1 MEAVRL
7 HRPDD
12 PDKRAVTRA
21 LRLSLVLSVALAAVL
36 LSLLAVASGNNE
48 LLQRHYGL
56 LLWLNVGIAIGLAIL
71 AIELARRLYIRYR
84 RGLFGTRLM
93 ARLAM
98 AFILMTVVPVL
109 LIYLV
114 AVQFL
119 GRSIESWFDVPM
131 ERALDSGL
139 TLGRTTLDSMLVDL
153 NAKAR
158 VAAAEL
164 EATPPLQWGEKLQE
178 IRERAGVQEALLITT
193 SGRILQASGSR
204 FSALVPDM
212 PSATALRQAR
222 VTRSYAAIE
231 PIESGAGA
239 SAASG
244 SPATPATPAAP
255 TTQGLKMRSIVALSS
270 PSLGEENRL
279 LQLVHPVPAALSENA
294 EAVQAG
300 FRDYQ
305 ELSLSRIGLKR
316 IFRVTLTVTV
326 LLTVFSAIAA
336 AFLLAGWM
344 TGPLSMLAA
353 GTRAV
358 AEGDFRPVKDY
369 VGRDELGVLT
379 QSFNAMTRQLEDARA
394 QVERNRVE
402 LELANA
408 RLASVLSNLTAGV
421 IVLDRDF
428 RVSLAN
434 AGAEK
439 ILGEPAQRMVGQP
452 FAQLPGLA
460 PFQAE
465 ISKAFEEAG
474 DTETQSW
481 QRQVSIDAPNAD
493 NDQRGTGKTLL
504 LRGALLP
511 EAHGDHLLVIDDI
524 TDVVSAQRAI
534 AWSEVARRLA
544 HEIKNPLTPI
554 QLAAERMDF
563 KLGSKL
569 EGADRELLS
578 RNSRTIV
585 NQVGALKLMVDEFRD
600 YARLPTARL
609 APLNLNDLVTEILSL
624 YADTDP
630 NRTVRVHLAPGLP
643 RILGDGGQ
651 LRQVIHNLFKNA
663 IEATEKQPVRLLEVF
678 TDAAHN
684 TAGQINGVRLVVR
697 DNGPGFAPAMMARV
711 FEPYVS
717 SKAKGTGLGLVIVR
731 KIVQDHGG
739 RVEVGNR
746 PEPFPLP
753 EIGPEIG
760 AEPGANDVPGAYVNV
775 LFAKLE
781 KSDDNFSVA
790 ATEKQNRL
798 DIAPTV
804 QNVGIQTTR

>member
-7 HRPDD
+7 HRPD
-12 PDKRAVTRA
+12 PDKRSVTRA

-48 LLQRHYGL
+48 LLQHHYGL

-98 AFILMTVVPVL
+98 AFIFMTVVPVL

-139 TLGRTTLDSMLVDL
+139 TLGRSTLDSLLVDL

-158 VAAAEL
+158 VAAGEL
-164 EATPPLQWGEKLQE
+164 EAAPPLQWAEKLQE
-178 IRERAGVQEALLITT
+178 LRERAGVQEALILTS

-204 FSALVPDM
+204 FSSLVPDM
-212 PSATALRQAR
+212 PSAAALRQAR

-231 PIESGAGA
+231 PLE
-239 SAASG
+239 
-244 SPATPATPAAP
+244 AAP
-255 TTQGLKMRSIVALSS
+255 PPGTSATTPGTPGTPGLKMRAIVSLSS

-279 LQLVHPVPAALSENA
+279 LQLVHPVPSALSENA

-305 ELSLSRIGLKR
+305 ELSLSRMGLKR

-452 FAQLPGLA
+452 FASLPGLA
-460 PFQAE
+460 AFQEE
-465 ISKAFEEAG
+465 ISRAFEEAG
-474 DTETQSW
+474 DTESQSW
-481 QRQVSIDAPNAD
+481 QRQVAIAAPTSGD
-493 NDQRGTGKTLL
+493 TDQRGTGKTLL

-569 EGADRELLS
+569 AGSDRELLA
-578 RNSRTIV
+578 RNTKTIV

-630 NRTVRVHLAPGLP
+630 NRTVRVHLTPGLP
-643 RILGDGGQ
+643 RILGDAGQ

-663 IEATEKQPVRLLEVF
+663 IEATEKQTVRILEVF

-697 DNGPGFAPAMMARV
+697 DNGPGFEPAMMARV

-753 EIGPEIG
+753 AMPGGEEGGGG
-760 AEPGANDVPGAYVNV
+760 AGHVPGAYVNV

-781 KSDDNFSVA
+781 KSDDNFSVP
-790 ATEKQNRL
+790 ATEKENRL
-798 DIAPTV
+798 DNAPTAHR
-804 QNVGIQTTR
+804 VGT

>member
-1 MEAVRL
+1 MEAARL
-7 HRPDD
+7 HRPD
-12 PDKRAVTRA
+12 PDKRSVTRA

-48 LLQRHYGL
+48 LLQHHYGL

-98 AFILMTVVPVL
+98 AFIFMTVVPVL

-139 TLGRTTLDSMLVDL
+139 TLGRTTLDSLLVDL

-158 VAAAEL
+158 VAASEL
-164 EATPPLQWGEKLQE
+164 ESASPLQWAEKLQE
-178 IRERAGVQEALLITT
+178 LRERAGVQEALILTS

-204 FSALVPDM
+204 FSSLVPDL
-212 PSATALRQAR
+212 PSAAALRQAR

-231 PIESGAGA
+231 PLEAAGA
-239 SAASG
+239 
-244 SPATPATPAAP
+244 TTAAP
-255 TTQGLKMRSIVALSS
+255 GMPGLKMRSIVSLSS

-305 ELSLSRIGLKR
+305 ELSLSRMGLKR

-452 FAQLPGLA
+452 FASLPGLA
-460 PFQAE
+460 AFQAE
-465 ISKAFEEAG
+465 ISRAFEEAG
-474 DTETQSW
+474 DTESQSW
-481 QRQVSIDAPNAD
+481 QRQVAIDAPSSGD
-493 NDQRGTGKTLL
+493 TDQRGTGKTLL

-569 EGADRELLS
+569 AGSDRELLA
-578 RNSRTIV
+578 RNTKTIV

-609 APLNLNDLVTEILSL
+609 APLNLNELVTEILSL

-630 NRTVRVHLAPGLP
+630 NRTVRVHLTPGLP
-643 RILGDGGQ
+643 RILGDAGQ

-663 IEATEKQPVRLLEVF
+663 IEATEKQTVRILEVF

-697 DNGPGFAPAMMARV
+697 DNGPGFEPAMMARV

-753 EIGPEIG
+753 AMPG
-760 AEPGANDVPGAYVNV
+760 AEDGSGGAGHVPGAYVNV

-781 KSDDNFSVA
+781 KSDDNFSVP
-790 ATEKQNRL
+790 ATEKENRL
-798 DIAPTV
+798 DNAPTAHR
-804 QNVGIQTTR
+804 VGT

>member
-7 HRPDD
+7 HRPD
-12 PDKRAVTRA
+12 PDKRSVTRA

-98 AFILMTVVPVL
+98 AFIFMTVVPVL

-158 VAAAEL
+158 VAASEL
-164 EATPPLQWGEKLQE
+164 EATPQVQWAEKLQE
-178 IRERAGVQEALLITT
+178 VRERAGVQEALIITS

-204 FSALVPDM
+204 FSSLVPDM
-212 PSATALRQAR
+212 PSTTALRQAR

-231 PIESGAGA
+231 PLEETGAN
-239 SAASG
+239 AARPGLS
-244 SPATPATPAAP
+244 
-255 TTQGLKMRSIVALSS
+255 GLKMRSIVAFSS
-270 PSLGEENRL
+270 PSLGDENRL
-279 LQLVHPVPAALSENA
+279 LQLVHPVPSALSENA

-421 IVLDRDF
+421 IVLDREF

-452 FAQLPGLA
+452 FASLPGLA
-460 PFQAE
+460 AFQAD

-481 QRQVSIDAPNAD
+481 QRQVAIDAPRGGD
-493 NDQRGTGKTLL
+493 TEQRGSGKTLL

-554 QLAAERMDF
+554 QLAAERMEF
-563 KLGSKL
+563 KLGAKL
-569 EGADRELLS
+569 AGPDRELLA
-578 RNSRTIV
+578 RNTRTIV

-600 YARLPTARL
+600 YARLPSARL

-630 NRTVRVHLAPGLP
+630 SRIVRVHLTPGLP
-643 RILGDGGQ
+643 RILGDAGQ

-663 IEATEKQPVRLLEVF
+663 IEATEKQPVRILEVF

-684 TAGQINGVRLVVR
+684 TAGQINAVRLVVR
-697 DNGPGFAPAMMARV
+697 DNGPGFEPAMMARV

-731 KIVQDHGG
+731 KIIQDHGG

-746 PEPFPLP
+746 PEPFVLP
-753 EIGPEIG
+753 KMAGVEEGP
-760 AEPGANDVPGAYVNV
+760 PTANDVPGAFVNV

-781 KSDDNFSVA
+781 KSDDNFSVP
-790 ATEKQNRL
+790 ATELEKRL
-798 DIAPTV
+798 DNAPTTHR
-804 QNVGIQTTR
+804 VGT

>member
-7 HRPDD
+7 HRPD
-12 PDKRAVTRA
+12 PDKRSVARA
-21 LRLSLVLSVALAAVL
+21 LRLSLIVSVALAAVL
-36 LSLLAVASGNNE
+36 LTLLAVASGNNE
-48 LLQRHYGL
+48 LFQRHYGL
-56 LLWLNVGIAIGLAIL
+56 VLWLNVAIAIGLAIL
-71 AIELARRLYIRYR
+71 AIELARRLYLRFR

-98 AFILMTVVPVL
+98 SFILMTAVPVL

-131 ERALDSGL
+131 ERALESGL

-153 NAKAR
+153 TGKAR
-158 VAAAEL
+158 NAAQQLETVTGASLADRLNEL
-164 EATPPLQWGEKLQE
+164 
-178 IRERAGVQEALLITT
+178 REQAGVQEALVMTA
-193 SGRILQASGSR
+193 SGRIVQTSGTR
-204 FSALVPDM
+204 FSTLVPDM
-212 PSATALRQAR
+212 PSAAALRQAR

-231 PIESGAGA
+231 GVDPGGIVPRG
-239 SAASG
+239 
-244 SPATPATPAAP
+244 TIT
-255 TTQGLKMRSIVALSS
+255 GLKMRTLVAMS
-270 PSLGEENRL
+270 PASLGEEVRF
-279 LQLVHPVPAALSENA
+279 LQLLHPVPGALAENA

-394 QVERNRVE
+394 QVERTRVG

-421 IVLDRDF
+421 IVLDRDY
-428 RVSLAN
+428 RVSLVN
-434 AGAEK
+434 HGAEK
-439 ILGEPAQRMVGQP
+439 ILGATASRMAGQLL
-452 FAQLPGLA
+452 AGLPGLA
-460 PFQAE
+460 GFAPDIQ
-465 ISKAFEEAG
+465 KAFEEAG
-474 DTETQSW
+474 DDTSQGW
-481 QRQVSIDAPNAD
+481 QRQIAIDAPTAD
-493 NDQRGTGKTLL
+493 NTERGSGKTLL
-504 LRGALLP
+504 LRGAVLP
-511 EAHGDHLLVIDDI
+511 EAHGDHLLVLDDI
-524 TDVVSAQRAI
+524 SDVVSAQRAI

-554 QLAAERMDF
+554 QLAAERMAL
-563 KLGSKL
+563 KLGDKL
-569 EGADRELLS
+569 PAGTDRDMLMRS
-578 RNSRTIV
+578 TTTIV
-585 NQVGALKLMVDEFRD
+585 NQVGSLKVMVDEFRE
-600 YARLPTARL
+600 YARLPTATL

-630 NRTVRVHLAPGLP
+630 TRTVKVHLAPGLP
-643 RILGDGGQ
+643 KILGDAGQ

-663 IEATEKQPVRLLEVF
+663 SEATEKQPVRLLEVF
-678 TDAAHN
+678 TAATRAAN
-684 TAGQINGVRLVVR
+684 GQINGVRLLVR
-697 DNGPGFAPAMMARV
+697 DNGPGFAPNLVARV
-711 FEPYVS
+711 FEPYVTN
-717 SKAKGTGLGLVIVR
+717 KAKGTGLGLAIVK

-739 RVEVGNR
+739 RIEVGNR
-746 PEPFPLP
+746 PEPFAVDAADGETVAQVADNGEVL
-753 EIGPEIG
+753 
-760 AEPGANDVPGAYVNV
+760 GAYVNV

-781 KSDDNFSVA
+781 KSDDNF
-790 ATEKQNRL
+790 
-798 DIAPTV
+798 IAPTT
-804 QNVGIQTTR
+804 QQQEPLLAEKSSPARS

>member
-569 EGADRELLS
+569 
-578 RNSRTIV
+578 
-585 NQVGALKLMVDEFRD
+585 
-600 YARLPTARL
+600 
-609 APLNLNDLVTEILSL
+609 
-624 YADTDP
+624 
-630 NRTVRVHLAPGLP
+630 
-643 RILGDGGQ
+643 
-651 LRQVIHNLFKNA
+651 
-663 IEATEKQPVRLLEVF
+663 
-678 TDAAHN
+678 
-684 TAGQINGVRLVVR
+684 
-697 DNGPGFAPAMMARV
+697 
-711 FEPYVS
+711 
-717 SKAKGTGLGLVIVR
+717 
-731 KIVQDHGG
+731 
-739 RVEVGNR
+739 
-746 PEPFPLP
+746 
-753 EIGPEIG
+753 
-760 AEPGANDVPGAYVNV
+760 
-775 LFAKLE
+775 
-781 KSDDNFSVA
+781 
-790 ATEKQNRL
+790 
-798 DIAPTV
+798 
-804 QNVGIQTTR
+804 

>member
-7 HRPDD
+7 LRSD

-93 ARLAM
+93 ARLAL

-109 LIYLV
+109 LIYVV

-139 TLGRTTLDSMLVDL
+139 VLGRTTLDSMLVDL

-158 VAAAEL
+158 LAAVEL
-164 EATPPLQWGEKLQE
+164 EGSAPLQWADKLQE
-178 IRERAGVQEALLITT
+178 LRERLGVQEALIITS

-204 FSALVPDM
+204 FSSLVPDM
-212 PSATALRQAR
+212 PSAAALRQAR
-222 VTRSYAAIE
+222 VTRSYSAIE
-231 PIESGAGA
+231 PIEAAGGPETGR
-239 SAASG
+239 S
-244 SPATPATPAAP
+244 T
-255 TTQGLKMRSIVALSS
+255 GLKMRAVVAFSA

-279 LQLVHPVPAALSENA
+279 LQLVHPVPSTLSDNA

-369 VGRDELGVLT
+369 AGRDELGVLT
-379 QSFNAMTRQLEDARA
+379 QSFNAMTRQLEDARG

-421 IVLDRDF
+421 IVLDREF
-428 RVSLAN
+428 RVALVNS
-434 AGAEK
+434 GAEK
-439 ILGEPAQRMVGQP
+439 ILGEPAQRMAGQP
-452 FAQLPGLA
+452 FASLPGLA
-460 PFQAE
+460 SFQAD
-465 ISKAFEEAG
+465 ISLAFEEAG
-474 DTETQSW
+474 DTESQSW
-481 QRQVSIDAPNAD
+481 QRQVVIDAPTSD
-493 NDQRGTGKTLL
+493 NNERGTGKTLL

-554 QLAAERMDF
+554 QLAAERMEF

-569 EGADRELLS
+569 QGTDRDLLA
-578 RNSRTIV
+578 RNTRTIV

-600 YARLPTARL
+600 YARLPTAKL

-630 NRTVRVHLAPGLP
+630 SRVVRAHLTPGLP
-643 RILGDGGQ
+643 RILGDAGQ

-663 IEATEKQPVRLLEVF
+663 IEATEKQPLRLLEVF

-684 TAGQINGVRLVVR
+684 AAGQVNGVRLVVR

-717 SKAKGTGLGLVIVR
+717 SKSKGTGLGLVIVR

-753 EIGPEIG
+753 ESMR
-760 AEPGANDVPGAYVNV
+760 AESAAHASPVPGAYVHV

-781 KSDDNFSVA
+781 KNDDNFSVPATDTRSRTDA
-790 ATEKQNRL
+790 APDAERNG
-798 DIAPTV
+798 A
-804 QNVGIQTTR
+804 G

>member
-7 HRPDD
+7 HRPD
-12 PDKRAVTRA
+12 PDKRSVTRA

-98 AFILMTVVPVL
+98 AFILMTAVPVL
-109 LIYLV
+109 LIYVV

-139 TLGRTTLDSMLVDL
+139 TLGRTTLDSMVVDL
-153 NAKAR
+153 ASKAR

-164 EATPPLQWGEKLQE
+164 EATPSLQWADKLQE
-178 IRERAGVQEALLITT
+178 LRERSGIQEALVLTT

-204 FSALVPDM
+204 FSSLVPDM
-212 PSATALRQAR
+212 PSPAALRQAR

-231 PIESGAGA
+231 PIDPLE
-239 SAASG
+239 AA
-244 SPATPATPAAP
+244 ATDATDANRRRP
-255 TTQGLKMRSIVALSS
+255 QGLKMRAIVALNA
-270 PSLGEENRL
+270 PSLGEETRL
-279 LQLVHPVPAALSENA
+279 LQLVHPVPTALSENA

-379 QSFNAMTRQLEDARA
+379 QSFNAMTRQLEDARG
-394 QVERNRVE
+394 QVERNRVG

-439 ILGEPAQRMVGQP
+439 ILGESAQRMVGQ
-452 FAQLPGLA
+452 AIASLPGLA
-460 PFQAE
+460 SFQAE
-465 ISKAFEEAG
+465 ISKAFAEAG
-474 DTETQSW
+474 DTESQSW
-481 QRQVSIDAPNAD
+481 QRQVAIDAPTGD
-493 NDQRGTGKTLL
+493 NEGRGTGKTLL

-554 QLAAERMDF
+554 QLAAERMEL
-563 KLGSKL
+563 KLGGKL
-569 EGADRELLS
+569 AGTDRDLLA
-578 RNSRTIV
+578 RNTRTIV

-600 YARLPTARL
+600 YARLPAARL
-609 APLNLNDLVTEILSL
+609 APLNLNELVTEILSL

-630 NRTVRVHLAPGLP
+630 SRVVKVHLTAGLP
-643 RILGDGGQ
+643 RIMGDAGQ

-663 IEATEKQPVRLLEVF
+663 SEATEKQPNRLLEVF

-684 TAGQINGVRLVVR
+684 AAGQVNGVRLVVR

-753 EIGPEIG
+753 KVEGEEASANAAIG
-760 AEPGANDVPGAYVNV
+760 VPGAYVNV

-781 KSDDNFSVA
+781 KSDDNFSVP
-790 ATEKQNRL
+790 ATEKENR
-798 DIAPTV
+798 IAHAPDADRF
-804 QNVGIQTTR
+804 GGG

>member
-7 HRPDD
+7 HPPD
-12 PDKRAVTRA
+12 PDKRSVTRA

-36 LSLLAVASGNNE
+36 LSLLSVASGNNE
-48 LLQRHYGL
+48 LLQRHYEL
-56 LLWLNVGIAIGLAIL
+56 LLWLNVGIAVGLAIL

-98 AFILMTVVPVL
+98 AFIFMTVVPVL
-109 LIYLV
+109 LIYIV

-131 ERALDSGL
+131 ERALESGL

-158 VAAAEL
+158 VAATEF
-164 EATPPLQWGEKLQE
+164 EASSPLQWADKLQE
-178 IRERAGVQEALLITT
+178 VRDRYGVQEALIITS
-193 SGRILQASGSR
+193 SGRILHASGSR
-204 FSALVPDM
+204 FSSLVPDM
-212 PSATALRQAR
+212 PSSAALRQAR

-231 PIESGAGA
+231 PLDSGAN
-239 SAASG
+239 AAQAG
-244 SPATPATPAAP
+244 P
-255 TTQGLKMRSIVALSS
+255 QGLKMRAVVAFST

-279 LQLVHPVPAALSENA
+279 VQLVHPVPSALSENA

-379 QSFNAMTRQLEDARA
+379 QSFNAMTRQLEDARG
-394 QVERNRVE
+394 QVERNRVG

-421 IVLDRDF
+421 IVLDGDF

-452 FAQLPGLA
+452 FASLPGLA
-460 PFQAE
+460 SFQAE
-465 ISKAFEEAG
+465 ISQAFEEAG
-474 DTETQSW
+474 DTESQSW
-481 QRQVSIDAPNAD
+481 QRQVVIDAPTSD
-493 NDQRGTGKTLL
+493 NNQRGTGKTLL

-524 TDVVSAQRAI
+524 SGVVSAQRAI

-554 QLAAERMDF
+554 QLAAERMEF
-563 KLGSKL
+563 KLAAKLAGS
-569 EGADRELLS
+569 DRELLA
-578 RNSRTIV
+578 RNTRTIV

-600 YARLPTARL
+600 YARLPAARV
-609 APLNLNDLVTEILSL
+609 APLNLNELVTEILSL

-630 NRTVRVHLAPGLP
+630 NRTVRVHLTPGLP
-643 RILGDGGQ
+643 RILGDAGQ

-663 IEATEKQPVRLLEVF
+663 IEATEKQPLRLLEVF

-684 TAGQINGVRLVVR
+684 TAGQVNGVRLVVR
-697 DNGPGFAPAMMARV
+697 DNGPGFASAMMARV

-717 SKAKGTGLGLVIVR
+717 SKAKGTGLGLVIVK
-731 KIVQDHGG
+731 KIIQDHGG

-746 PEPFPLP
+746 PEPFALP
-753 EIGPEIG
+753 EGVTH
-760 AEPGANDVPGAYVNV
+760 EPKDPSTNGILGAYVHV
-775 LFAKLE
+775 LFAKLD
-781 KSDDNFSVA
+781 KSDDNFGVL
-790 ATEKQNRL
+790 ATESQKRNDDTPGTNRL
-798 DIAPTV
+798 
-804 QNVGIQTTR
+804 GIG

>member
-7 HRPDD
+7 HRPD
-12 PDKRAVTRA
+12 PDKRSVTRA

-48 LLQRHYGL
+48 LLQHHYGL

-98 AFILMTVVPVL
+98 AFIFMTVVPVL

-158 VAAAEL
+158 LAASEL
-164 EATPPLQWGEKLQE
+164 EATPALQWAEKLQE
-178 IRERAGVQEALLITT
+178 VRERAGVQEALILTS

-204 FSALVPDM
+204 FSSLVPDM
-212 PSATALRQAR
+212 PSAAALRQAR

-231 PIESGAGA
+231 PLETAGA
-239 SAASG
+239 AAT
-244 SPATPATPAAP
+244 SPAP
-255 TTQGLKMRSIVALSS
+255 TGLKMRSVVALNS

-452 FAQLPGLA
+452 FASLPGLA
-460 PFQAE
+460 AFQE
-465 ISKAFEEAG
+465 DISRAFEEAG

-481 QRQVSIDAPNAD
+481 QRQVAIDAPNSGD
-493 NDQRGTGKTLL
+493 TEQRGTGKTLL

-554 QLAAERMDF
+554 QLAAERMEF

-569 EGADRELLS
+569 AGTDRDLLA
-578 RNSRTIV
+578 RNTRTIV

-609 APLNLNDLVTEILSL
+609 APLSLNDLVTEILSL

-630 NRTVRVHLAPGLP
+630 NRTVRVHLTPGLP
-643 RILGDGGQ
+643 RILGDAGQ

-663 IEATEKQPVRLLEVF
+663 IEATEKQPVRILEVF

-697 DNGPGFAPAMMARV
+697 DNGPGFEPAMMARV

-753 EIGPEIG
+753 AMPGSEEGG
-760 AEPGANDVPGAYVNV
+760 ALATHVPGAYVNV

-790 ATEKQNRL
+790 ATEKENRL
-798 DIAPTV
+798 DNAPTPRR
-804 QNVGIQTTR
+804 VGT

>member
-7 HRPDD
+7 HRPD

-21 LRLSLVLSVALAAVL
+21 LRLSLVLSVGLAAVL

-98 AFILMTVVPVL
+98 AFIFMTVVPVL

-158 VAAAEL
+158 VAASEL
-164 EATPPLQWGEKLQE
+164 EATPQVQWAEKLQE
-178 IRERAGVQEALLITT
+178 VRERAGVQEALIITS

-204 FSALVPDM
+204 FSSLVPDM
-212 PSATALRQAR
+212 PSTTALRQAR

-231 PIESGAGA
+231 PLEETGAN
-239 SAASG
+239 AARPGLS
-244 SPATPATPAAP
+244 
-255 TTQGLKMRSIVALSS
+255 GLKMRSIVAFSS
-270 PSLGEENRL
+270 PSLGDENRL
-279 LQLVHPVPAALSENA
+279 LQLVHPVPSALSENA

-421 IVLDRDF
+421 IVLDREF

-439 ILGEPAQRMVGQP
+439 ILGEPAQRMAGQP
-452 FAQLPGLA
+452 FASLPGLA
-460 PFQAE
+460 AFQAE

-481 QRQVSIDAPNAD
+481 QRQVAIDAPRGGD
-493 NDQRGTGKTLL
+493 TEQRGSGKTLL

-554 QLAAERMDF
+554 QLAAERMEF
-563 KLGSKL
+563 KLGAKL
-569 EGADRELLS
+569 AGPDRELLA
-578 RNSRTIV
+578 RNTRTIV
-585 NQVGALKLMVDEFRD
+585 NQVGALKPVSYTHLT
-600 YARLPTARL
+600 LPTIL
-609 APLNLNDLVTEILSL
+609 LV
-624 YADTDP
+624 
-630 NRTVRVHLAPGLP
+630 
-643 RILGDGGQ
+643 
-651 LRQVIHNLFKNA
+651 
-663 IEATEKQPVRLLEVF
+663 
-678 TDAAHN
+678 
-684 TAGQINGVRLVVR
+684 
-697 DNGPGFAPAMMARV
+697 
-711 FEPYVS
+711 
-717 SKAKGTGLGLVIVR
+717 
-731 KIVQDHGG
+731 
-739 RVEVGNR
+739 
-746 PEPFPLP
+746 
-753 EIGPEIG
+753 
-760 AEPGANDVPGAYVNV
+760 
-775 LFAKLE
+775 
-781 KSDDNFSVA
+781 
-790 ATEKQNRL
+790 
-798 DIAPTV
+798 
-804 QNVGIQTTR
+804 

>member
-7 HRPDD
+7 HRPD
-12 PDKRAVTRA
+12 PDKRSVTRA

-36 LSLLAVASGNNE
+36 LSLLAVASGNND
-48 LLQRHYGL
+48 LLQQHYGL

-98 AFILMTVVPVL
+98 AFIFMTVVPVL

-139 TLGRTTLDSMLVDL
+139 TLGRTTLDSLLVDL
-153 NAKAR
+153 NAKTR
-158 VAAAEL
+158 LAASEL
-164 EATPPLQWGEKLQE
+164 EATPPLQWAEKLQE
-178 IRERAGVQEALLITT
+178 LRERAGVQEALIVTS

-204 FSALVPDM
+204 FASLVPDM
-212 PSATALRQAR
+212 PSAAALRQAR

-231 PIESGAGA
+231 PLETPGPGA
-239 SAASG
+239 
-244 SPATPATPAAP
+244 TAP
-255 TTQGLKMRSIVALSS
+255 GVPGLKMRSLVSLSS

-279 LQLVHPVPAALSENA
+279 LQLVHPVPAALAENA

-452 FAQLPGLA
+452 FASLPGLA
-460 PFQAE
+460 AFQAE
-465 ISKAFEEAG
+465 ISRAFEEAG
-474 DTETQSW
+474 DTESQSW
-481 QRQVSIDAPNAD
+481 QRQVAIDAPSGGD
-493 NDQRGTGKTLL
+493 TDQRGTGKTLL

-569 EGADRELLS
+569 AGSDRELLA
-578 RNSRTIV
+578 RNTRTIV

-630 NRTVRVHLAPGLP
+630 NRTVRVHLTPGLP
-643 RILGDGGQ
+643 RILGDAGQ

-663 IEATEKQPVRLLEVF
+663 IEATEKQPVRILEVF

-684 TAGQINGVRLVVR
+684 TAGLINGVRLVVR
-697 DNGPGFAPAMMARV
+697 DNGPGFEPAMMARV

-731 KIVQDHGG
+731 KIIQDHGG

-753 EIGPEIG
+753 EMPGGEAGGG
-760 AEPGANDVPGAYVNV
+760 AGHVPGAYVNV

-781 KSDDNFSVA
+781 KSDDNFSVP
-790 ATEKQNRL
+790 ATEKENRL
-798 DIAPTV
+798 DNAPTAHR
-804 QNVGIQTTR
+804 VGT

>member
-7 HRPDD
+7 HRPD
-12 PDKRAVTRA
+12 PDKRSVTRA

-48 LLQRHYGL
+48 LLQSHYSL
-56 LLWLNVGIAIGLAIL
+56 LLWLNVAIAIGLAIL
-71 AIELARRLYIRYR
+71 AIELARRLFLRYR

-93 ARLAM
+93 ARLAL
-98 AFILMTVVPVL
+98 AFILMTAVPVL
-109 LIYLV
+109 LIYTV

-131 ERALDSGL
+131 ERALESGL
-139 TLGRTTLDSMLVDL
+139 TLGRTTLDSMLVEL
-153 NAKAR
+153 TTKAR
-158 VAAAEL
+158 AAAAEL
-164 EATPPLQWGEKLQE
+164 EGLPPMQLADRLNEL
-178 IRERAGVQEALLITT
+178 RERVGVQEALILTG
-193 SGRILQASGSR
+193 SGRILQASGAR
-204 FSALVPDM
+204 FSSLVPDM
-212 PSATALRQAR
+212 PSAAALRQAR
-222 VTRSYAAIE
+222 VTRGYAAIE
-231 PIESGAGA
+231 TVETLPGSAPGAV
-239 SAASG
+239 
-244 SPATPATPAAP
+244 P
-255 TTQGLKMRSIVALSS
+255 GLKMRSVVALSA
-270 PSLGEENRL
+270 PSLGEEIRF
-279 LQLVHPVPAALSENA
+279 LQLVHPVPTALAENA
-294 EAVQAG
+294 EAVQGG

-369 VGRDELGVLT
+369 AGRDELGVLT
-379 QSFNAMTRQLEDARA
+379 QSFNAMTRQLEDARG
-394 QVERNRVE
+394 QVERTRVG

-428 RVSLAN
+428 KVSLAN
-434 AGAEK
+434 HGAEK
-439 ILGEPAQRMVGQP
+439 ILGEAAQRMAGQP
-452 FAQLPGLA
+452 LAALPGLA
-460 PFQAE
+460 
-465 ISKAFEEAG
+465 AFEPEITKAYSEAG
-474 DTETQSW
+474 DTESQSW
-481 QRQVSIDAPNAD
+481 QRQVSIDAPTGD
-493 NDQRGTGKTLL
+493 NTERGSGKTLL

-524 TDVVSAQRAI
+524 SDVVSAQRAI

-554 QLAAERMDF
+554 QLAAERMAQ
-563 KLGSKL
+563 KLSDKL
-569 EGADRELLS
+569 PPAEREMLGRS
-578 RNSRTIV
+578 TRTIV

-600 YARLPTARL
+600 YARLPTAQL
-609 APLNLNDLVTEILSL
+609 APLNLNELVTEILSL

-630 NRTVRVHLAPGLP
+630 SRTVKVHLAARLP
-643 RILGDGGQ
+643 RILGDAGQ

-663 IEATEKQPVRLLEVF
+663 SEATEKQPVRLLEVF
-678 TDAAHN
+678 TDA
-684 TAGQINGVRLVVR
+684 TYSTTGQINGVRLLVR
-697 DNGPGFAPAMMARV
+697 DNGPGFAPNLIARV

-717 SKAKGTGLGLVIVR
+717 NKAKGTGLGLAIVK

-739 RVEVGNR
+739 RIEVGNR
-746 PEPFPLP
+746 PEPFVLSHADT
-753 EIGPEIG
+753 GPDAG
-760 AEPGANDVPGAYVNV
+760 RDAAHGVPGAYVNV

-781 KSDDNFSVA
+781 KSDDNF
-790 ATEKQNRL
+790 N
-798 DIAPTV
+798 APTTEQQSRTDV
-804 QNVGIQTTR
+804 APTDPARG

>member
-1 MEAVRL
+1 M
-7 HRPDD
+7 
-12 PDKRAVTRA
+12 TRA

-244 SPATPATPAAP
+244 SPAAPATPATPAAP

-428 RVSLAN
+428 ACPLPMPARKRSWASRRNAWLASLSPN
-434 AGAEK
+434 C
-439 ILGEPAQRMVGQP
+439 
-452 FAQLPGLA
+452 PGLRPSRRRSPRPSRRPATPRRRAGSGKCRSMRPTPTTTSVA
-460 PFQAE
+460 P
-465 ISKAFEEAG
+465 
-474 DTETQSW
+474 
-481 QRQVSIDAPNAD
+481 
-493 NDQRGTGKTLL
+493 
-504 LRGALLP
+504 
-511 EAHGDHLLVIDDI
+511 
-524 TDVVSAQRAI
+524 
-534 AWSEVARRLA
+534 ARRCCC
-544 HEIKNPLTPI
+544 
-554 QLAAERMDF
+554 AARCCP
-563 KLGSKL
+563 K
-569 EGADRELLS
+569 
-578 RNSRTIV
+578 
-585 NQVGALKLMVDEFRD
+585 
-600 YARLPTARL
+600 
-609 APLNLNDLVTEILSL
+609 
-624 YADTDP
+624 
-630 NRTVRVHLAPGLP
+630 RTV
-643 RILGDGGQ
+643 I
-651 LRQVIHNLFKNA
+651 
-663 IEATEKQPVRLLEVF
+663 TCW
-678 TDAAHN
+678 
-684 TAGQINGVRLVVR
+684 
-697 DNGPGFAPAMMARV
+697 
-711 FEPYVS
+711 
-717 SKAKGTGLGLVIVR
+717 
-731 KIVQDHGG
+731 
-739 RVEVGNR
+739 
-746 PEPFPLP
+746 
-753 EIGPEIG
+753 
-760 AEPGANDVPGAYVNV
+760 
-775 LFAKLE
+775 
-781 KSDDNFSVA
+781 
-790 ATEKQNRL
+790 
-798 DIAPTV
+798 
-804 QNVGIQTTR
+804 

>member
-7 HRPDD
+7 HRPD
-12 PDKRAVTRA
+12 PDKRSVTRA
-21 LRLSLVLSVALAAVL
+21 LRLSLVLSVGLAAVL

-48 LLQRHYGL
+48 LLQHHYGL

-98 AFILMTVVPVL
+98 AFIFMTVVPVL

-139 TLGRTTLDSMLVDL
+139 TLGRTTLDSLLVDL
-153 NAKAR
+153 NAKTR
-158 VAAAEL
+158 GAASEL
-164 EATPPLQWGEKLQE
+164 EATPPLQWAEKLQE
-178 IRERAGVQEALLITT
+178 LRERAGVQEALILTN

-204 FSALVPDM
+204 FSSLVPDM
-212 PSATALRQAR
+212 PSAAALRQAR

-231 PIESGAGA
+231 PLEAAGA
-239 SAASG
+239 PGTAAAVPG
-244 SPATPATPAAP
+244 LP
-255 TTQGLKMRSIVALSS
+255 GLKMRSIVSLSS
-270 PSLGEENRL
+270 SSLGEENRL
-279 LQLVHPVPAALSENA
+279 LQLVHPVPTALSENA

-452 FAQLPGLA
+452 FASLPGLA
-460 PFQAE
+460 AFQGE
-465 ISKAFEEAG
+465 ISRAFEEAG
-474 DTETQSW
+474 DTESQSW
-481 QRQVSIDAPNAD
+481 QRQVAIDAPTSGD
-493 NDQRGTGKTLL
+493 TDQRGTGKTLL

-569 EGADRELLS
+569 AGSDRELLA
-578 RNSRTIV
+578 RNTKTIV

-630 NRTVRVHLAPGLP
+630 NRTVRVHLTPGLP
-643 RILGDGGQ
+643 RILGDAGQ

-663 IEATEKQPVRLLEVF
+663 IEATEKQSVRILEVF

-697 DNGPGFAPAMMARV
+697 DNGPGFEPAMMARV

-753 EIGPEIG
+753 AMPGVEEGGGRAGP
-760 AEPGANDVPGAYVNV
+760 VPGAYVNV

-781 KSDDNFSVA
+781 KSDDNFSVP
-790 ATEKQNRL
+790 ATEKEKRL
-798 DIAPTV
+798 DNAPTTHR
-804 QNVGIQTTR
+804 VGT

>member
-7 HRPDD
+7 HRPD
-12 PDKRAVTRA
+12 PDKRSVTRA

-98 AFILMTVVPVL
+98 AFILMTAVPVL
-109 LIYLV
+109 LIYVV

-139 TLGRTTLDSMLVDL
+139 TLGRTTLDSMVVELS
-153 NAKAR
+153 AKTR
-158 VAAAEL
+158 SAAAEL
-164 EATPPLQWGEKLQE
+164 EATPMMQWPDKLQAL
-178 IRERAGVQEALLITT
+178 RERTGVQEALILTS
-193 SGRILQASGSR
+193 SGRILQSSGSR
-204 FSALVPDM
+204 FASLVPDM
-212 PSATALRQAR
+212 PSSAALRQAR

-231 PIESGAGA
+231 PIDPIEPTQSPADRGAGRQ
-239 SAASG
+239 
-244 SPATPATPAAP
+244 ATA
-255 TTQGLKMRSIVALSS
+255 GLKMRALVVLSA
-270 PSLGEENRL
+270 PSLGDESRL
-279 LQLVHPVPAALSENA
+279 LQLVHPVPSALSENA

-358 AEGDFRPVKDY
+358 AEGDYRPVKDY

-394 QVERNRVE
+394 QVERNRVG

-434 AGAEK
+434 VGAEK
-439 ILGEPAQRMVGQP
+439 ILGEPAQRMAGQP
-452 FAQLPGLA
+452 FASLPGLA
-460 PFQAE
+460 SYQAE

-474 DTETQSW
+474 DTESQSW
-481 QRQVSIDAPNAD
+481 QRQVVIDAPTSD
-493 NDQRGTGKTLL
+493 NEERGTGKTLL

-554 QLAAERMDF
+554 QLAAERMEF
-563 KLGSKL
+563 KLAAKL
-569 EGADRELLS
+569 AGTDRDLLA
-578 RNSRTIV
+578 RNTKTIV
-585 NQVGALKLMVDEFRD
+585 NQVNALKLMVDEFRD
-600 YARLPTARL
+600 YARLPSAKL
-609 APLNLNDLVTEILSL
+609 APLNLNELVTEILSL

-630 NRTVRVHLAPGLP
+630 SRIVKVHLTSGLP
-643 RILGDGGQ
+643 RIMGDAVQ

-663 IEATEKQPVRLLEVF
+663 SEATEKQPLRLLEVF
-678 TDAAHN
+678 TDVVHGA
-684 TAGQINGVRLVVR
+684 AGQISGVRLVVR

-717 SKAKGTGLGLVIVR
+717 SKAKGTGLGLVIVK
-731 KIVQDHGG
+731 KIIQDHGG

-746 PEPFPLP
+746 PEPFSLP
-753 EIGPEIG
+753 KIDDDGDG
-760 AEPGANDVPGAYVNV
+760 ARMAANHVPGAYINV

-781 KSDDNFSVA
+781 KNDDNFSVP
-790 ATEKQNRL
+790 ATEKQNR
-798 DIAPTV
+798 IAKAPNAPNSDRSGT
-804 QNVGIQTTR
+804 G